1 MAISR
6 EQIQQIIGEG
16 LSELATQGVLDI
28 TEIQSII
35 NAVSNPLVE
44 TFEAQAGLSGLPVR
58 TFTEFNPLSDVV
70 SNVKSKVSS
79 PLWTDIAGTGK
90 TGTLTAFYTNS
101 AADGFTV
108 PADPTLSDT
117 LPYYMNVYDENP
129 DVAATTASAQSN
141 FAIAYGHKDG
151 NGIWNNSESTYKFQY
166 PTRAIYSQYQGLLIG
181 YNDPKFTV
189 DGGDIDDIIVFNINR
204 ARIKEKL
211 DPGNWQITL
220 QEPGADSSHSLEL
233 IDDSGQGLSAFGGAN
248 NTLAGGGS
256 RVFQVVSGSIN
267 MSDDHADFGKK
278 VGDQVYGLVYPDAGI
293 ILLDPAKIT
302 AAHSNASGTAG
313 GGVGLTM
320 YRTALSS
327 ESDGANNLT
336 NLANL
341 FNSLK
346 SGSFFRARSEEEVT
360 STHYFCRIQNR
371 DYNFSNNPTYFT
383 SSDGSF
389 TNAAFFKDPKS
400 YITTVGLYNDNN
412 ELLAVAKLSKPL
424 LKDFSREAVIKVKLD
439 F

>member
-16 LSELATQGVLDI
+16 LSELAQQGVLDI

-58 TFTEFNPLSDVV
+58 TFTEFNPLADVV

-101 AADGFTV
+101 ADDGFTV

-117 LPYYMNVYDENP
+117 LPYYLNVYDENP
-129 DVAATTASAQSN
+129 DATATTASAQAN

-151 NGIWNNSESTYKFQY
+151 NALWNNSEAAYKFQY

-189 DGGDIDDIIVFNINR
+189 DGVDTDDIIVFNINR

-211 DPGNWQITL
+211 DPGNWQITMK
-220 QEPGADSSHSLEL
+220 GTAADATVEL
-233 IDDSGQGLSAFGGAN
+233 IDDSGQGLSAVGTAN

-256 RVFQVVSGSIN
+256 RVYNVVSGSIN
-267 MSDDHADFGKK
+267 MSDDDANFGKK
-278 VGDQVYGLVYPDAGI
+278 VGDVVYGLVYPDAGI
-293 ILLDPAKIT
+293 IILQPSKLT
-302 AAHSNASGTAG
+302 AATSSGG
-313 GGVGLTM
+313 IGLSLQQG
-320 YRTALSS
+320 ALSA
-327 ESDGANNLT
+327 ETTGNNNLT
-336 NLANL
+336 NLNNIFEAV
-341 FNSLK
+341 K

>member
-16 LSELATQGVLDI
+16 LSELAQQGVLDI

-58 TFTEFNPLSDVV
+58 TFTEFNPLADVV

-101 AADGFTV
+101 ADDGFTV

-117 LPYYMNVYDENP
+117 LPYYLNVYDENP
-129 DVAATTASAQSN
+129 DATATTASAQAN

-151 NGIWNNSESTYKFQY
+151 NALWNNSEAAYKFQY

-189 DGGDIDDIIVFNINR
+189 DGVDTDDIIVFNINR

-211 DPGNWQITL
+211 DPGNWQITMK
-220 QEPGADSSHSLEL
+220 GTAADATVEL
-233 IDDSGQGLSAFGGAN
+233 IDDSGQGLSAVGTAN

-256 RVFQVVSGSIN
+256 RVYNVVSGSIN
-267 MSDDHADFGKK
+267 MSDDDANFGKK
-278 VGDQVYGLVYPDAGI
+278 VGYVVYGLVYPDAGI
-293 ILLDPAKIT
+293 IILQPSKLT
-302 AAHSNASGTAG
+302 AATSSGG
-313 GGVGLTM
+313 IGLSLQQG
-320 YRTALSS
+320 ALSA
-327 ESDGANNLT
+327 ETTGNNNLT
-336 NLANL
+336 NLNNIFEAV
-341 FNSLK
+341 K